1 MSAEDFQL
9 IDDSKIDDSIIKR
22 DFIKIYHQSGANVDA
37 ENSQIKFYFGENHNF
52 IQVGNG
58 YLEFDIR
65 IRTAAG
71 RNFSIDANP
80 DPPGV
85 DIIRL
90 VNNAFAYTIHDARIS
105 SSAGVEIEQNKYV
118 GPISTIMRLVTQK
131 EGDLSTYFDI
141 IDESEGEMNNTTLK
155 KILIDNHTEA
165 NRGLIRGH
173 LPLEYIFGFCRSF
186 KKITKGLGFELDL
199 RTSNRKEG
207 ILYTTLGDNDVN
219 VTINSIS
226 LFIPQIIP
234 SPETQVIFNE
244 AISQTFT
251 LSYES
256 WTTDRK
262 PVDTAREFQ
271 VDISS
276 ASNINSPL
284 YLIAAHQKTQRPD
297 PANPA
302 NNLPN
307 NRFNNSIF
315 DGVEVRKYYSE
326 IDGVRYPKNPVMV
339 NFAENNYL
347 EQYRDLKFFYKEYVG
362 EPMLNPIISYDKMK
376 KYYPIQII
384 DLRFQVDHISPKK
397 IRLFEEY
404 ENNPVNTD
412 LYVILIKH
420 REIKMISDG
429 NKIISVEVV

>member
-65 IRTAAG
+65 IRRDDG
-71 RNFSIDANP
+71 NP
-80 DPPGV
+80 FAIVAPGN

-105 SSAGVEIEQNKYV
+105 TSAGVEIEQNKYV
-118 GPISTIMRLVTQK
+118 GPISTIMRLVTEK
-131 EGDLSTYFDI
+131 DGDLSTYFDI
-141 IDESEGEMNNTTLK
+141 INESENEINDSSLK
-155 KILIDNHTEA
+155 KNLINNHTEA
-165 NRGLIRGH
+165 NRGLVRGH

-186 KKITKGLGFELDL
+186 NKISKGLGFELDL
-199 RTSNRKEG
+199 RTSNRKRD
-207 ILYTTLGDNDVN
+207 ILYTTLDDDDVN

-226 LFIPQIIP
+226 LYIPQLIP

-244 AISQTFT
+244 AISETFT

-315 DGVEVRKYYSE
+315 DHVNVRKYYSE
-326 IDGVRYPKNPVMV
+326 IDGIRYPKNQVMV
-339 NFAENNYL
+339 NYEENNYL
-347 EQYRDLKFFYKEYVG
+347 EQYKGLKLFYKEYVG
-362 EPMLNPIISYDKMK
+362 DQLLSPIITYDKMK
-376 KYYPIQII
+376 DYYPIQII

-404 ENNPVNTD
+404 DPNPTNTV

-429 NKIISVEVV
+429 NKIISVEIV

>member
-1 MSAEDFQL
+1 M
-9 IDDSKIDDSIIKR
+9 IDDEKIDDSIIKR

-65 IRTAAG
+65 IRRDDG
-71 RNFSIDANP
+71 NP
-80 DPPGV
+80 FTIVAPGK

-105 SSAGVEIEQNKYV
+105 TSAGVEIDQNKYV
-118 GPISTIMRLVTQK
+118 GPISTIMRLVTEK
-131 EGDLSTYFDI
+131 DGDLSTYFDI
-141 IDESEGEMNNTTLK
+141 INESEGGINDSTLK
-155 KILIDNHTEA
+155 QILINNHTEA

-173 LPLEYIFGFCRSF
+173 LPLEYIFGFARSF

-199 RTSNRKEG
+199 RTSNRKRD
-207 ILYTTLGDNDVN
+207 ILYTTLDDDDVK
-219 VTINSIS
+219 VTINNIS
-226 LFIPQIIP
+226 LFIPQLIP

-271 VDISS
+271 LDISS
-276 ASNINSPL
+276 ASNKNSPL
-284 YLIAAHQKTQRPD
+284 YLIAAHQKTQRAD

-302 NNLPN
+302 NNLSN
-307 NRFNNSIF
+307 NRFNNAIF
-315 DGVEVRKYYSE
+315 DHANVRKYYSE
-326 IDGVRYPKNPVMV
+326 IDGIRYPKNPVMV
-339 NFAENNYL
+339 NYEENNYL
-347 EQYRDLKFFYKEYVG
+347 EQYKDLKLFYKEYVG
-362 EPMLNPIISYDKMK
+362 DQLLSPIITYDKMK
-376 KYYPIQII
+376 DFFPIQII

-404 ENNPVNTD
+404 DPNPTNTV

>member
-1 MSAEDFQL
+1 MSANYFQL
-9 IDDSKIDDSIIKR
+9 IDDEKIDDSNIKR

-37 ENSQIKFYFGENHNF
+37 ENSQFKFYFGENHKF

-65 IRTAAG
+65 IRRDDG
-71 RNFSIDANP
+71 NP
-80 DPPGV
+80 FTIVAPGN

-105 SSAGVEIEQNKYV
+105 TSAGVEIEQNKYV
-118 GPISTIMRLVTQK
+118 GPISTIMRLVTEK
-131 EGDLSTYFDI
+131 DGDLSTYFDI
-141 IDESEGEMNNTTLK
+141 INENGNEIDNSSLK
-155 KILIDNHTEA
+155 KTLINNHTEA
-165 NRGLIRGH
+165 NRGFIRGH
-173 LPLEYIFGFCRSF
+173 LPLEYIFEFARSF

-199 RTSNRKEG
+199 RTSNRKQD
-207 ILYTTLGDNDVN
+207 ILYTTLDDDDVN

-226 LFIPQIIP
+226 LFIPQLIP

-244 AISQTFT
+244 AISQTFI
-251 LSYES
+251 LSLSHES

-276 ASNINSPL
+276 ASNIINPL

-302 NNLPN
+302 GNLSN
-307 NRFNNSIF
+307 NRFTNAIF
-315 DGVEVRKYYSE
+315 DHVDVRKYYSE
-326 IDGVRYPKNPVMV
+326 INGIRYPKNPVMV
-339 NFAENNYL
+339 NFEENNYL
-347 EQYRDLKFFYKEYVG
+347 EQYKDLKLFYKEYVG
-362 EPMLNPIISYDKMK
+362 DQLLSPITTYDKIEN
-376 KYYPIQII
+376 YYPIQVI

-404 ENNPVNTD
+404 DPNPTNTN
-412 LYVILIKH
+412 LYVVLIKH
-420 REIKMISDG
+420 RQIKMISDG

>member
-1 MSAEDFQL
+1 MSAEVFQL
-9 IDDSKIDDSIIKR
+9 IDNEKIHDSIIER
-22 DFIKIYHQSGANVDA
+22 DFIKIYHQSGANVDG

-58 YLEFDIR
+58 HLEFDIG
-65 IRTAAG
+65 IR
-71 RNFSIDANP
+71 RNDGDAFHIGLA
-80 DPPGV
+80 PPG
-85 DIIRL
+85 DTIRL

-105 SSAGVEIEQNKYV
+105 TSAGVEIEQNKNV
-118 GPISTIMRLVTQK
+118 GPISTIMRIVTQND
-131 EGDLSTYFDI
+131 GDLSTYFDVIDKREDEI
-141 IDESEGEMNNTTLK
+141 ISSSLK

-165 NRGLIRGH
+165 NRGLIGGH
-173 LPLEYIFGFCRSF
+173 LPLEYIFGFARSF

-199 RTSNRKEG
+199 RTSNRKRD
-207 ILYTTLGDNDVN
+207 ILYTTLDDDDVN

-226 LFIPQIIP
+226 LYIPQLIP

-284 YLIAAHQKTQRPD
+284 YLLAAHQKTQRPD

-302 NNLPN
+302 NNLSN
-307 NRFNNSIF
+307 NRFNNAIF
-315 DGVEVRKYYSE
+315 GHVDVRKYYSE
-326 IDGVRYPKNPVMV
+326 IDGIRYSKNPVMV
-339 NFAENNYL
+339 NFEVNNYL
-347 EQYRDLKFFYKEYVG
+347 KQYKDLKLFYKEYVG
-362 EPMLNPIISYDKMK
+362 DQLLSPIITYDKMK
-376 KYYPIQII
+376 NYYPFQII

-397 IRLFEEY
+397 IRLLEEY
-404 ENNPVNTD
+404 DSNPVNTV
-412 LYVILIKH
+412 LYIILIKH